1 MCKVCKA
8 VQVVFSYY
16 NIAFE
21 LYTGFHLTFHKKPQ
35 ISSGFCKM
43 VSETGD
49 MPSGKTETN
58 LQRVSLPDVS
68 ASYMQI
74 NEVIRVVTECSEY
87 KK

>member
-35 ISSGFCKM
+35 ISSGFAKWYLKRGICHQAKRKLIF
-43 VSETGD
+43 GW
-49 MPSGKTETN
+49 
-58 LQRVSLPDVS
+58 VSLPDVS